1 MSDFQHNGFAPESA
15 DVTDAGT
22 LLLPRQAGRKYV
34 GIVNASMTVPIFLA
48 LNNSDDP
55 NSPTNQAEV
64 GKGIWLS
71 PNGGSY
77 EINETNLYKGEIW
90 AIHGDAGNTHPVTI
104 QRGS

>member
-1 MSDFQHNGFAPESA
+1 MSDFQHNGFAPEHA

-22 LLLPRQAGRKYV
+22 LLLPRQEGRKYV
-34 GIVNASMTVPIFLA
+34 GIVNYAETVPIFLA
-48 LNNSDDP
+48 LTD
-55 NSPTNQAEV
+55 SPDGVTNQAEV

-90 AIHGDAGNTHPVTI
+90 AIHGDAGMIHPVTI

>member
-1 MSDFQHNGFAPESA
+1 MSDFQHNGFTPEGE

-22 LLLPRQAGRKYV
+22 LLLPRQEGRKYV
-34 GIVNASMTVPIFLA
+34 GIVNYSMTVPIFLA
-48 LNNSDDP
+48 LKD
-55 NSPTNQAEV
+55 SPTGSENQAVV
-64 GKGIWLS
+64 GKGIWLA

-90 AIHGDAGNTHPVTI
+90 AIHGDGGNTHPVTI